1 MELNMPNIVPFVQ
14 DKQLSRGLKPRWLQ
28 WMIGQTYAL
37 KKNYRSLLGYLLVIF
52 SILCFHWLYIIIYM
66 YCTIGIYGNM
76 VIHILCLYIHI
87 TYILGSHI
95 CFSCLAPGGVHATIF
110 SAGGAGGRFAVVG
123 KPRSKWRFAWDNHGT
138 SSGGPGKKMEH
149 HL

>member
-1 MELNMPNIVPFVQ
+1 
-14 DKQLSRGLKPRWLQ
+14 
-28 WMIGQTYAL
+28 MIGQTYAL

-52 SILCFHWLYIIIYM
+52 SILCFHWLYIIIYIYVLHNWDIWQYGDTYNM
-66 YCTIGIYGNM
+66 YIYT
-76 VIHILCLYIHI
+76 H
-87 TYILGSHI
+87 YILGSHI

-110 SAGGAGGRFAVVG
+110 SAGGAGGTFAVVG
-123 KPRSKWRFAWDNHGT
+123 KPRSKWRFAWDNHET